1 MIRTRLSSWVVRA
14 SYGRSCAV
22 TEGGSV
28 YIWGQG
34 MRNERQL
41 KVKHIFTDPKGINDL
56 RFGYKHG
63 LYI

>member
-1 MIRTRLSSWVVRA
+1 MRA